1 MIHKN
6 SFIDLPTTLS
16 HNDEKIAIARQ
27 GTWVMV
33 TLVMS
38 VTVMIIQVLYEVT
51 ASGVY
56 TSCTVILIFLI
67 HEDQDDRDDHIF
79 CFEDGDEDDDAV
91 VTG

>member
-1 MIHKN
+1 
-6 SFIDLPTTLS
+6 
-16 HNDEKIAIARQ
+16 
-27 GTWVMV
+27 MV
-33 TLVMS
+33 SLVMS

-56 TSCTVILIFLI
+56 TSCTVTFLI